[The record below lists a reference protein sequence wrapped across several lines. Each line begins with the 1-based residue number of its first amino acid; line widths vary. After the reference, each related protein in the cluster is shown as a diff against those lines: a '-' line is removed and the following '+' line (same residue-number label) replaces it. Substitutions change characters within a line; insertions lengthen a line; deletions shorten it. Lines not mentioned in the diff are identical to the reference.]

1 MAGRAESQELVMLGE
16 HIRSRR
22 MELRMTQ
29 EALAEKT
36 GISANTVSRIE
47 GGQMSMGI
55 GTFIKLVQ
63 ALDTDAD
70 RLLGILPE
78 LEGKQYR
85 DIFYRIS
92 HLRTAERE
100 IVLETLETLVKGLHR
115 TR

>member
-29 EALAEKT
+29 ETLAEKT

-63 ALDTDAD
+63 ALDTDAGS
-70 RLLGILPE
+70 LLGTLPGP
-78 LEGKQYR
+78 EGKRYQN
-85 DIFYRIS
+85 IFYRIS
-92 HLRTAERE
+92 HLKAGEQEAVLRT
-100 IVLETLETLVKGLHR
+100 VETLVEELHR
-115 TR
+115 NR